1 MRIIRTV
8 SADKPLEKVFEYF
21 ADFTKTTHWDPA
33 TVITTRTK
41 GQGDLGTEY
50 VNRSMF
56 LGRETEVTY
65 VVTNLEQNRRIV
77 LRGENQTV
85 VAVDSI
91 SFETTAN
98 GTEVTYEATFTFK
111 GAAKIIAPFLK
122 NAFKK
127 LGDEAAVGMQQA
139 LDNL

>member
-1 MRIIRTV
+1 MRITRKVTT
-8 SADKPLEKVFEYF
+8 DKPLENVFNYF
-21 ADFTKTTHWDPA
+21 ADFTTTTLWDPA

-41 GQGDLGTEY
+41 GEGALGTEY
-50 VNRSMF
+50 VNRSKF
-56 LGRETEVTY
+56 LGRETELTY
-65 VVTNLEQNRRIV
+65 VVTDVEQNRRIV

-85 VAVDSI
+85 IAVDSI

-98 GTEVTYEATFTFK
+98 RTDVTYEATFTFK

-122 NAFKK
+122 KAFKK